1 MSDGALFYF
10 ERELSEIDALS
21 RDFM

>member
-10 ERELSEIDALS
+10 ERQLSEIDALS